1 MAERDDV
8 RNRLKKHS
16 LTQVWLIQQLGL
28 RGIVTDKTELIGVVG
43 SVIASLFGGWD
54 AALVTLVIFMAID
67 YVTGLLVAGVFHN
80 SGKTE
85 NGALESRAGWK
96 GLCRKCITLLM
107 VLVATRLDLVTG
119 TNFIRDAVVIAFIAN
134 ETISIVENA
143 GLMGINIPPA
153 ITQAIEVLKKKS
165 DSADKA
171 DQ

>member
-1 MAERDDV
+1 M
-8 RNRLKKHS
+8 
-16 LTQVWLIQQLGL
+16 
-28 RGIVTDKTELIGVVG
+28 
-43 SVIASLFGGWD
+43 IASLFGGWD

-153 ITQAIEVLKKKS
+153 ITSAIEVLKKKS
-165 DSADKA
+165 DSEDNT